1 MKMIADKPLLGH
13 GVGAFPHKYMLYQAA
28 YFDENGTEHERLVAD
43 NVACAFNE
51 LLHLAVETGVV
62 GCMFL
67 LFIAVMI
74 WKYGKDRKV
83 KGGLLVWGIFSL
95 FSYPVSVFPLLLL
108 LFMLLGCLD
117 FPVLLRFPFKT
128 GRLAGMMCCLLACVY
143 SCGQVRTY
151 QQISE
156 NWSAFVERGDT
167 VQLQST
173 LACYPQL
180 RGNMTYH

>member
-1 MKMIADKPLLGH
+1 
-13 GVGAFPHKYMLYQAA
+13 MLYQAA

-108 LFMLLGCLD
+108 LFYAI
-117 FPVLLRFPFKT
+117 
-128 GRLAGMMCCLLACVY
+128 RLFGF
-143 SCGQVRTY
+143 SCIVTF
-151 QQISE
+151 S
-156 NWSAFVERGDT
+156 F
-167 VQLQST
+167 
-173 LACYPQL
+173 
-180 RGNMTYH
+180 